1 MNTTKSHL
9 SSDMAGRSDEQPV
22 LDDTKTDAAPAQADT
37 VEEVEGLIRGSARD
51 LVQTAHTHENLT
63 FLPLRWIHNGPF
75 VLKGAQAV
83 LVRRH
88 KDNTFKGM
96 YLAFET
102 WRKRRKADP
111 YVRKERVLLN
121 LTATGE
127 LLDYLHEAEA
137 SANVAGGT
145 YLVLPAAEV
154 FDNLDQT
161 QQQTFAT
168 ILRDIAQSRRI
179 SDLLSAGQLSIEAL
193 DNLAAA
199 TQHARYKAALAELR
213 DMVAGKTHRHK
224 RDGSTAPLTEH
235 DYQKWFEEHTWVFG
249 TEYIRRINLREIE
262 PHATVDLIL
271 ATADG
276 FYDVLEL
283 KLPDATILSYDS
295 SHKTYYWTAEVAKVI
310 AQAAK
315 YLNAIERSADR
326 IRIDE
331 KVAMIRPRVRIVIG
345 RSNAWSEEQHEA
357 FRRLGATLH
366 GIEIM
371 TYDHVIERAQQL
383 VAQYEQGI
391 AAETPE

>member
-1 MNTTKSHL
+1 
-9 SSDMAGRSDEQPV
+9 
-22 LDDTKTDAAPAQADT
+22 
-37 VEEVEGLIRGSARD
+37 
-51 LVQTAHTHENLT
+51 
-63 FLPLRWIHNGPF
+63 
-75 VLKGAQAV
+75 
-83 LVRRH
+83 
-88 KDNTFKGM
+88 M

-102 WRKRRKADP
+102 WRRRRKAEP
-111 YVRKERVLLN
+111 YAREGRVLLD
-121 LTATGE
+121 LAATAE
-127 LLDYLHEAEA
+127 LLEFLHEAEA
-137 SANVAGGT
+137 SADVAGGT

-154 FDNLDQT
+154 FDNLDQA

-179 SDLLSAGQLSIEAL
+179 GDLLSAGQLSIEAL

-199 TQHARYKAALAELR
+199 TQHARYKAGLSELR
-213 DMVAGKTHRHK
+213 EMVAGRTHRRK
-224 RDGSTAPLTEH
+224 KDGSPTTLTEH
-235 DYQKWFEEHTWVFG
+235 DFQKWFEEHVWVFG
-249 TEYIRRINLREIE
+249 TEYIRRINLRAIE

-271 ATADG
+271 ATVDG

-283 KLPDATILSYDS
+283 KLPDTAVLSYDP

-326 IRIDE
+326 IRVDE

-345 RSNAWSEEQHEA
+345 RSSAWSEEQHAA

-383 VAQYEQGI
+383 VARYEHGI
-391 AAETPE
+391 AAEGPE